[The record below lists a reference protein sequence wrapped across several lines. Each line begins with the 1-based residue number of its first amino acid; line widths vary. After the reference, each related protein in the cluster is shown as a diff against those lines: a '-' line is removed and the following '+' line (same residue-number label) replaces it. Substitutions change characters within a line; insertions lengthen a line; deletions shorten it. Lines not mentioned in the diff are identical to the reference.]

1 MSIVKMKRLRVI
13 GFSEERD
20 ELLQGLLHMGCVEI
34 SEPDDKMADPEW
46 TALLRRDT
54 SSLADRKAELAGVTG
69 ALEALDKYA
78 PVKKGLFTK
87 RRPISEAEFF
97 QAEAKADALRCTE
110 AINECTREISRL
122 YAAENKL
129 NANLASLLPWASLD
143 LPLECQGTSHTQF
156 ILGTVPALSLIHI

>member
-1 MSIVKMKRLRVI
+1 MTKWRPRSR
-13 GFSEERD
+13 
-20 ELLQGLLHMGCVEI
+20 H
-34 SEPDDKMADPEW
+34 
-46 TALLRRDT
+46 ALLRRDT

-129 NANLASLLPWASLD
+129 NANLASLLPWASLGSPPGVSGHQPHPVYPGD
-143 LPLECQGTSHTQF
+143 SPPPQWSFSPCRMTCARPQ
-156 ILGTVPALSLIHI
+156 IWRN

>member
-1 MSIVKMKRLRVI
+1 M
-13 GFSEERD
+13 
-20 ELLQGLLHMGCVEI
+20 
-34 SEPDDKMADPEW
+34 
-46 TALLRRDT
+46 
-54 SSLADRKAELAGVTG
+54 TG

-87 RRPISEAEFF
+87 RRPIAEAEFF

-143 LPLECQGTSHTQF
+143 LPWSARA
-156 ILGTVPALSLIHI
+156 PATPSLSWGRSPPQWSFSPCRMTCARPQIWRN